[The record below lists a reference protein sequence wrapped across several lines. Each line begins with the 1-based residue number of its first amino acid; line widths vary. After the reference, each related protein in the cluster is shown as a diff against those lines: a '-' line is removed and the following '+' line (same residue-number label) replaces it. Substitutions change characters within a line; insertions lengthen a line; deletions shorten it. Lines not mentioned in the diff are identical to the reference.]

1 MNTTTRT
8 KAKQC
13 MTKGMLV
20 LAVCFSSGAIASND
34 IDQGIATTKSSHQNN
49 QQVQKQIDV
58 LALDTQQA
66 AQLYQQNQH
75 QADLIEAYNRQ
86 LEKMVTSQQAELDD
100 IAQQLV
106 SLDSTQ
112 QAALPLLIEMK
123 QALAGFIASDL
134 PFLQAERAQRLTR
147 LDTVFDR
154 ADVSLAEKYRQ
165 LLEAYQIEIEYG
177 RTIEAYEGSLQQSG
191 QSERQVNFFRLGRSA
206 LYYQTLDGQTSA
218 LWQPEQQSWLPLSS
232 DYNLELRSA
241 IRIAW
246 QQQVPALL
254 ALPLNPV
261 EGK

>member
-1 MNTTTRT
+1 MKTTTRT
-8 KAKQC
+8 KAKQLC
-13 MTKGMLV
+13 SGMF
-20 LAVCFSSGAIASND
+20 AFAICFSSSTLANND
-34 IDQGIATTKSSHQNN
+34 IDQGIATTKSNHQKN

-86 LEKMVTSQQAELDD
+86 LEKMVASQQTEIDD
-100 IAQQLV
+100 IAQQLI

-112 QAALPLLIEMK
+112 QAALPLLLEMK
-123 QALAGFIASDL
+123 QALATFIGADL
-134 PFLQAERAQRLTR
+134 PFLQGERAQRLAR
-147 LDTVFDR
+147 LDSLFDR

-177 RTIEAYEGSLQQSG
+177 RTIEAYEGSLQQAG
-191 QSERQVNFFRLGRSA
+191 EPERQVNFFRLGRSA